1 VVACPLK
8 GLDRCSP
15 LSCEALVLHEEALPG
30 LNPDRL
36 LVSESQNQLQPL
48 PNDLAHFGMNGGLLL
63 FQIVRAMPQAPLGCR
78 S

>member
-15 LSCEALVLHEEALPG
+15 LSREALVLHEELLPG
-30 LNPDRL
+30 LKLHRL
-36 LVSESQNQLQPL
+36 LVSESQHQLQPL
-48 PNDLAHFGMNGGLLL
+48 PNDLAHLGMIGGLLL